1 MKSSPVITTKNE
13 PTRNRVQL
21 EVISTLMNDQVAF
34 SVQTHAQLE
43 KVYFVLH
50 LNKYYLKQIHIGQE
64 VSTTN
69 LVYQNNN
76 NVVLILCFC
85 ETFRLNH
92 LFRDGMQ

>member
-1 MKSSPVITTKNE
+1 MKSSPVTTTKNE

-43 KVYFVLH
+43 KVYIVLH
-50 LNKYYLKQIHIGQE
+50 LNRYYLKQIHIGQE

>member
-21 EVISTLMNDQVAF
+21 EVISIPTNDQVAF

>member
-1 MKSSPVITTKNE
+1 MLLLRKTSPVITIKNE

-21 EVISTLMNDQVAF
+21 EVRSIQVNDQVAF
-34 SVQTHAQLE
+34 SVQTHAQLK

-50 LNKYYLKQIHIGQE
+50 LKMYYLMQIHIKKE

-76 NVVLILCFC
+76 NVVLILYFYGIS
-85 ETFRLNH
+85 L
-92 LFRDGMQ
+92 

>member
-34 SVQTHAQLE
+34 SEQTHAQLE
-43 KVYFVLH
+43 KVYIVLH
-50 LNKYYLKQIHIGQE
+50 LNRYYLKQIHIGQE